1 MQIDARLEGET
12 EDGAV
17 PIFLQCDVGVVDG
30 RAIRPGHQDGRGV
43 DRGELVAFEA
53 VGEGNVVRGRA
64 LAGLGDGDG
73 VVGDIP
79 RLVSLLVGGL
89 RDLELRILHRN
100 RRVAARL
107 RVGFVGCGNR
117 YVADGRSCERG
128 VGDGDG
134 VVDGHGRLA
143 FLAKGVRALLG
154 LLAEAIERAL
164 GRVAGEIAIR
174 LDRERGLLPVGAN
187 HAAVGDVVAL
197 GIPNLDAV
205 SLQFDSLRL
214 QKVGN
219 DQVAPD
225 CPRRVVRHLYVE
237 GYKVA
242 NVAGVLRC
250 GLLHL

>member
-1 MQIDARLEGET
+1 M
-12 EDGAV
+12 
-17 PIFLQCDVGVVDG
+17 
-30 RAIRPGHQDGRGV
+30 
-43 DRGELVAFEA
+43 
-53 VGEGNVVRGRA
+53 
-64 LAGLGDGDG
+64 
-73 VVGDIP
+73 
-79 RLVSLLVGGL
+79 
-89 RDLELRILHRN
+89 
-100 RRVAARL
+100 
-107 RVGFVGCGNR
+107 RVGFVGCGYR
-117 YVADGRSCERG
+117 GVADGRSGERG

-164 GRVAGEIAIR
+164 GRVADEIAIR
-174 LDRERGLLPVGAN
+174 LDCKRGLLPGADR
-187 HAAVGDVVAL
+187 AAVGDVVAL

-237 GYKVA
+237 GHKVA
-242 NVAGVLRC
+242 NVAGVL
-250 GLLHL
+250 